1 MKIFKTILPILI
13 PFLIFSCGKNP
24 ERQARNLNNTASVV
38 ENNEGSQEGLIVNDS
53 LGSKEVQTQD
63 VQDNSEPQRQTP
75 KLRELGK
82 PQTFDWNSWLII
94 AVVSIILNVILLLL
108 LVKTINAK
116 DKYRRE
122 RNDIE
127 IGKNKYKNKADR
139 LSTKLDDYEKR
150 NSRVLKKSRSN
161 HINHDISTPN
171 YERKKAP
178 SYDDEKSPE
187 ISLSVNKTEPETS
200 NSIKKPLT
208 LFAGKANENKIFTSI
223 SDQKNEHK
231 SIFKLIL
238 ENADSEKA
246 AFEIVDSDFILKMA
260 ANSPDTYLYP
270 VCKPENSNQNYSGEI
285 ITTKRGIA
293 HKVDGKWKVNE
304 EDKATI
310 KFQ

>member
-208 LFAGKANENKIFTSI
+208 LFAEKANENKIFTSI